1 MKTRHVTIELTE
13 LEAQALARFLEFF
26 LRFADCVP
34 VDWSWFWRLRE
45 LADSDEPPYEAVRN
59 APKLGGVRAALRR
72 VWWKARDGV
81 ADLDKGA

>member
-26 LRFADCVP
+26 LRFGDCVP
-34 VDWSWFWRLRE
+34 VGWSWFWKMRE
-45 LADSDEPPYEAVRN
+45 LVDSNEPPYKAVRN
-59 APKLGGVRAALRR
+59 APKLKGARGALRR

-81 ADLDKGA
+81 ADLDEGA